1 MNLRQRGTALPCAE
15 SMPGPPSTETYTDPT
30 PEHQKYFF
38 LTSQAHICHH
48 LITEREG
55 ERKSTMTMEVDTTP
69 KEKKKKSKK
78 EKDIGD
84 MQVSLNYIG

>member
-1 MNLRQRGTALPCAE
+1 M
-15 SMPGPPSTETYTDPT
+15 
-30 PEHQKYFF
+30 
-38 LTSQAHICHH
+38 TSHAHNCHH

-84 MQVSLNYIG
+84 VQVSLYYI